1 MACCFAFLAPAN
13 RAKRAP
19 EAPGAPIAPAIAAPV
34 GPLLP
39 RQAADRLRE
48 GNERFAQGCTV
59 HGASHEIVRK
69 QLEAVAQAP
78 FSAVVGC
85 SDLRAPLE
93 AIFDAPAGEIFAVRN
108 AGNSCA
114 HAEGSLVGSLE
125 LCTSK
130 LGTSLILVLGHTKC
144 GAVYGATRTFLEAKA
159 TSVSTAL
166 EGLMQ
171 EMSAVAEQAALEQ
184 SGRSFEEIA
193 AHAVRVNVFHTV
205 HFLLKFSAPIRDKVR
220 LGKLEVQGAIY
231 DLRTGRVEFLGPS
244 PRQEEFMSSQQ
255 PLPLSVARDT
265 WVARPESNA
274 ATAAARAL
282 EVLKE
287 GNRRFAENRSNRC
300 ARSALTARRTRPSP
314 LAAVLGCADCRA
326 PVDTVF
332 DAPGDLFV
340 LRNAGN
346 TCTHAEGSIL
356 GSLEFCA
363 SKLNSKLIL
372 VLGHT
377 HCGALA
383 GAAQT
388 YLKRQAAGE
397 PSKPGALEGL
407 LTALSAVAKSSAEEL
422 GGGFEFRD
430 LARHSVKVNVFH
442 SINFMLRCSSP
453 LRELVK
459 SGGLEIHGGIYH
471 LETGRVEFLGQ
482 SPQQAE
488 LLLLHSP
495 SVPQVHTS
503 EAPILAPPA
512 LERLWAGNQR
522 YLGGIHRSGS
532 CDRKALVESQ
542 APHTAIVGCA
552 DARTPFELLFDAMPG
567 DIFTLRNAGNACT
580 RAEGSMLGSLEF
592 CAGLGTQLIL
602 VLGHSN
608 CRALKSAAQVRHE
621 GAADES
627 PVDALL
633 ASLSVVC
640 REAEKRLGPVSEEEV
655 LKLATE
661 LNVLRSM
668 DFLLKYSRLVRE
680 RVRKGELEVHGAI
693 FDETGAVRFLGC
705 SPQQQSLLECDAALD
720 KVLGA

>member
-1 MACCFAFLAPAN
+1 MRGL
-13 RAKRAP
+13 
-19 EAPGAPIAPAIAAPV
+19 PGA
-34 GPLLP
+34 G
-39 RQAADRLRE
+39 
-48 GNERFAQGCTV
+48 G
-59 HGASHEIVRK
+59 HG
-69 QLEAVAQAP
+69 L
-78 FSAVVGC
+78 
-85 SDLRAPLE
+85 
-93 AIFDAPAGEIFAVRN
+93 
-108 AGNSCA
+108 
-114 HAEGSLVGSLE
+114 
-125 LCTSK
+125 
-130 LGTSLILVLGHTKC
+130 
-144 GAVYGATRTFLEAKA
+144 
-159 TSVSTAL
+159 
-166 EGLMQ
+166 
-171 EMSAVAEQAALEQ
+171 
-184 SGRSFEEIA
+184 
-193 AHAVRVNVFHTV
+193 
-205 HFLLKFSAPIRDKVR
+205 
-220 LGKLEVQGAIY
+220 
-231 DLRTGRVEFLGPS
+231 
-244 PRQEEFMSSQQ
+244 
-255 PLPLSVARDT
+255 
-265 WVARPESNA
+265 
-274 ATAAARAL
+274 
-282 EVLKE
+282 
-287 GNRRFAENRSNRC
+287 
-300 ARSALTARRTRPSP
+300 RRTRGP
-314 LAAVLGCADCRA
+314 LRAEDERWQYLHSCGGQHLRQPGVLRLQAELQADPGAGPYPLWRA
-326 PVDTVF
+326 GGGGADLPQ
-332 DAPGDLFV
+332 APGGRRAVEAWGAGGSADGAV
-340 LRNAGN
+340 GGGQKLRG
-346 TCTHAEGSIL
+346 GD
-356 GSLEFCA
+356 
-363 SKLNSKLIL
+363 
-372 VLGHT
+372 
-377 HCGALA
+377 
-383 GAAQT
+383 
-388 YLKRQAAGE
+388 
-397 PSKPGALEGL
+397 
-407 LTALSAVAKSSAEEL
+407 L

-488 LLLLHSP
+488 LLLSHSP

-693 FDETGAVRFLGC
+693 CDETGAVRFLGC